1 MPPFHGIWISLFQIL
16 LFSWSSCRDGAGRR
30 RSHGASPPF
39 LISSSGTIPRVETR
53 GNNHTGQRAAGK
65 RRLEP
70 SPSSPLVLLCKSQ
83 LCQAVNSPKPS
94 GSPPLPFLSFSSPSL
109 SAAPAA
115 RREAKEERKG
125 GRNGILPAAGGWNE
139 DGLTWRDDGAVPG
152 SWERRMEWIICWEST
167 ARTCKDGPACAE
179 PTLWDEPKKS
189 ILGMGLWELGLRE
202 TLPALPSF
210 PSLKVNIS

>member
-39 LISSSGTIPRVETR
+39 LMSSSGTIPRVETR

-94 GSPPLPFLSFSSPSL
+94 GSPPSPFSPFLPRVSPQRQL
-109 SAAPAA
+109 LGGRP
-115 RREAKEERKG
+115 RRRGKG
-125 GRNGILPAAGGWNE
+125 GGMESCPRPGDGMRMDSPGGMMGQCRDLGSGGWN
-139 DGLTWRDDGAVPG
+139 GLSAGRARRGLARMDQPVLNQPSGMSQKNPSWGWVYG
-152 SWERRMEWIICWEST
+152 S
-167 ARTCKDGPACAE
+167 
-179 PTLWDEPKKS
+179 L
-189 ILGMGLWELGLRE
+189 
-202 TLPALPSF
+202 
-210 PSLKVNIS
+210 V